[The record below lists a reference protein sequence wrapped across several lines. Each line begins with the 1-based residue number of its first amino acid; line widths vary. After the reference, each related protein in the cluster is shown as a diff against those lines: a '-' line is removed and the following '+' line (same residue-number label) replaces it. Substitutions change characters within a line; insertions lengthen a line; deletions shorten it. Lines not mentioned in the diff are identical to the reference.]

1 MALPLT
7 GIRVLELGNLI
18 AGPFC
23 SMLLGDMGADVIK
36 IERPKAGDV
45 SRQMPPFVNGESAS
59 FTVLNRNKRSLVLD
73 LKQQD
78 ARDVVLKLAER
89 SDVFIENNRPGA
101 LAKLGLGAEHL
112 RAINPDMVYVSIS
125 GFGQNGPYRRRA
137 AVNLVVEAFAGTLSV
152 TGDPKDMPMRPGLQT
167 ADIFGALFGVYA
179 ALSGLLN
186 IARNKEHGRTV
197 DVSLVETSIAAAVW
211 EATECLATGAVP
223 ERLGHRHRSNAPYQV
238 FTTSDG
244 RHIAVSAAYQNF
256 FESFMAVI
264 GLGKELAEPR
274 YATFVLRKQNEETL
288 LAAVSAAVRKWK
300 AVELEAKLS
309 EVGVP
314 CSVVNTYK
322 DVFADPHMKERKI
335 VVDVDHPRQ
344 GKTQIVRNP
353 ILFDKDSPTVW
364 RPAPMLAEH
373 SREVLGEIGYSED
386 RIATLAALGAV
397 MLQR

>member
-36 IERPKAGDV
+36 IERPRAGDV

-78 ARDVVLKLAER
+78 ARDVVLKLAET
-89 SDVFIENNRPGA
+89 SHVFVENNRPGA
-101 LAKLGLGAEHL
+101 LANLGLGAEHL
-112 RAINPDMVYVSIS
+112 RAINPDMVYVSVS

-137 AVNLVVEAFAGTLSV
+137 AVNLIVEAFAGTLSV
-152 TGDPKDMPMRPGLQT
+152 TGDPNDMPMRPGLQT
-167 ADIFGALFGVYA
+167 ADIFGALFGAYA

-186 IARNKEHGRTV
+186 IARNKDSGRTV

-211 EATECLATGAVP
+211 EATECLTTGNVP

-238 FTTSDG
+238 FTTGDG
-244 RHIAVSAAYQNF
+244 RHVAVSAAYQNF
-256 FESFMAVI
+256 FEGFMTVL
-264 GLGKELAEPR
+264 GLEKELGDPR

-288 LAAVSAAVRKWK
+288 LATVAAAVRKWK
-300 AVELEAKLS
+300 AADLEAKLS
-309 EVGVP
+309 AVGVP
-314 CSVVNTYK
+314 CSVVNTYR
-322 DVFADPHMKERKI
+322 DVFADPHMQERKL
-335 VVDVDHPRQ
+335 VVEVDHPRQ
-344 GKTQIVRNP
+344 GKTKIVRNP

-364 RPAPMLAEH
+364 RAAPMLAQH
-373 SREVLGEIGYSED
+373 SHEVLREIGYSED

-397 MLQR
+397 MLQP